1 MTAAAAEA
9 TAKKHRR
16 EAVRQLRLGDA
27 HREIGEIQDQI
38 DRLQHRREMLEIFI
52 AGAGEGEPQEPLAR

>member
-1 MTAAAAEA
+1 MTAHDYEA
-9 TAKKHRR
+9 TAMKHRR

-38 DRLQHRREMLEIFI
+38 DRLQHRREMLEIYI
-52 AGAGEGEPQEPLAR
+52 AGGGEGELPE

>member
-1 MTAAAAEA
+1 MTAHDHEA
-9 TAKKHRR
+9 TAMKHRR

-38 DRLQHRREMLEIFI
+38 DRLQHRREMLVIYI
-52 AGAGEGEPQEPLAR
+52 AGGGEGELPE

>member
-1 MTAAAAEA
+1 MTATAHAA
-9 TAKKHRR
+9 TAMKHRR

-38 DRLQHRREMLEIFI
+38 DRLRHRAEMLETFI
-52 AGAGEGEPQEPLAR
+52 ASGGEGEPPE

>member
-1 MTAAAAEA
+1 MTATDHEA
-9 TAKKHRR
+9 NALKHRR

-52 AGAGEGEPQEPLAR
+52 AGGGEGELV